1 VALRVFLAFEWMDG
15 LRRQSDA
22 RLAQDDGRDGIDRK
36 EYFQIIVSRGVE
48 TAFHGVCLTAN
59 D

>member
-1 VALRVFLAFEWMDG
+1 MDGWMDG